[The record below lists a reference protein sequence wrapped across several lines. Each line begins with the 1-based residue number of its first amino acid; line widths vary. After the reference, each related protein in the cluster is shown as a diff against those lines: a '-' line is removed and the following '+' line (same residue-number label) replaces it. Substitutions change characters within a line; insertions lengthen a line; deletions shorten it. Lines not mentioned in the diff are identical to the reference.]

1 MDGDRQELHEVA
13 RPREDATDTLRA
25 YRAFLQAE
33 LGLDEQSAISLT
45 PDSHRVDQAYF
56 LTLVDELLDCSG
68 IKVPSDIRTLLQIS
82 CYARF
87 RAVVSMDALL
97 DEGNPEQ
104 KPRDAQE
111 LYIHA
116 DAALRASLAAGLSV
130 GKPQLTFNRL
140 TRVYLKTV
148 AVERNPAS
156 HTNTLARLLFRKSS
170 MVLLPVAWASHLGAP
185 SLTVTRGR
193 AAAIKL
199 FIALQIFDDVKDLE
213 KDVAL
218 GQHTLLLNEIKARLP
233 ETNPHEWT
241 ITHPIVREVMVNHLA
256 IAVERARD
264 AALIYQ
270 RLGARK
276 LAGSAFNAMS
286 AANTLRQRLELYGLR

>member
-1 MDGDRQELHEVA
+1 
-13 RPREDATDTLRA
+13 
-25 YRAFLQAE
+25 
-33 LGLDEQSAISLT
+33 
-45 PDSHRVDQAYF
+45 
-56 LTLVDELLDCSG
+56 
-68 IKVPSDIRTLLQIS
+68 
-82 CYARF
+82 
-87 RAVVSMDALL
+87 
-97 DEGNPEQ
+97 
-104 KPRDAQE
+104 
-111 LYIHA
+111 
-116 DAALRASLAAGLSV
+116 
-130 GKPQLTFNRL
+130 
-140 TRVYLKTV
+140 
-148 AVERNPAS
+148 
-156 HTNTLARLLFRKSS
+156 